1 MFLIYLFHISK
12 QDLNV
17 FFRRQQNEDTSGS
30 VVPVQTTSPVKRW
43 RRDWRRQRAGPVPRA
58 ADDGSGNRCRR
69 RKAVLLRPRTG
80 RSRWQRPR

>member
-30 VVPVQTTSPVKRW
+30 VVPVQTTSPVKR